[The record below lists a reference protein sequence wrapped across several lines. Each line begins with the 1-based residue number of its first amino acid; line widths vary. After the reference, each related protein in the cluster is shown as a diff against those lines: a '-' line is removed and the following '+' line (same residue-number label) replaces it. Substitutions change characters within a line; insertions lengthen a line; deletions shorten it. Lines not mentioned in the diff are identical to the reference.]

1 MNYKIAPTTDDH
13 IEGYCAAVAS
23 VSSERLYLTTFSGFS
38 LESSR
43 AFVLGN
49 RAKGFPH
56 FVALDNEKV
65 IGWCDISSFDR
76 PVSKHSGTLGIGIL
90 KPYRGQGIG
99 KKLINTTIAAA
110 KESGLTRV
118 DLTVRENNTNAI
130 ALYKKVGFEI
140 EGVLRNAI
148 RIDGLY
154 TNSIAMAMLFD

>member
-65 IGWCDISSFDR
+65 IGWCDISKNDR
-76 PVSKHSGTLGIGIL
+76 PIFEHSGELGIGIL

-99 KKLINTTIAAA
+99 KKLITTPIAVA
-110 KESGLTRV
+110 KEAGLTRV
-118 DLTVRENNTNAI
+118 ELTVRETNTNAI

-140 EGVLRNAI
+140 EGVLRNAVCV
-148 RIDGLY
+148 DGVY
-154 TNSIAMAMLFD
+154 TNHIAMAMLFD